1 MSSPRDTPGILTPV
15 LLALTVVTGLIDAVS
30 YLGLGRVFTA
40 NMTGNLVLLGFAAA
54 GAPELS
60 VSRSGAALAAFLV
73 GALIGGRLV
82 VQRGAGSRLRL
93 TGAACG
99 IEAALLAAAIAVA
112 LDARAGGEIDAAHM
126 YAVIGLTGVAM
137 GVRNATVR
145 RLGVADLTT
154 TVLTLTITGL
164 GADSSL
170 AGGTNANWA
179 RRLGAVFA
187 LLAGAAVGAWL
198 VRSSLALA
206 LGTAATISA
215 LCGAVAYL
223 ADPEPVTPI
232 GVRSM

>member
-1 MSSPRDTPGILTPV
+1 MSSPRDTPGILTLV

-40 NMTGNLVLLGFAAA
+40 NMTGNLALLGFAAA
-54 GAPELS
+54 GAPGLS

-73 GALIGGRLV
+73 GA
-82 VQRGAGSRLRL
+82 
-93 TGAACG
+93 
-99 IEAALLAAAIAVA
+99 
-112 LDARAGGEIDAAHM
+112 
-126 YAVIGLTGVAM
+126 
-137 GVRNATVR
+137 
-145 RLGVADLTT
+145 ADLTT

-223 ADPEPVTPI
+223 ADPEAVTPI
-232 GVRSM
+232 GARST